1 MIVFAFFTFQ
11 CEIRFKKKKKT
22 PPKGATHFKMA
33 HFALQNKTI
42 KDNMKR
48 SNITDQVNVF
58 FFPFERIIII
68 VVMLCR
74 YRRTSQDPLDDC
86 KRNI

>member
-1 MIVFAFFTFQ
+1 MIVFAFLLFLPFSV
-11 CEIRFKKKKKT
+11 KSGYVKNS

-48 SNITDQVNVF
+48 SIITDQVNVF
-58 FFPFERIIII
+58 FFLLRE
-68 VVMLCR
+68 
-74 YRRTSQDPLDDC
+74 
-86 KRNI
+86 